1 MFWVLIFL
9 LSLSLSFGLDGR
21 QAGERAK
28 SQYNSKEGVR
38 GKLQDPLRRE
48 NSKVIGM
55 DGTAHDTPKVFCQSG
70 SVEKEILRLTIGEN
84 FLEFT
89 WSSRFEGL
97 DRAYRVEGENFCA
110 EGVCGYFDPITGT
123 FRRCHVYR
131 IVGGNLVLESADHL
145 TSCMKGTDQD
155 PAVLTGG
162 FINELLNY
170 YRQIGINAY
179 VSRTLTEGDHYRVF
193 ATTGENCREIQSNPP
208 QTQYMSNPYRLNDY
222 AIYYYATC
230 DETDPSCKAVR
241 KTFGF
246 EDSQR
251 KVCYVDRIVGEGR
264 NVCIDRAKI
273 SPLGYA
279 FEGSK
284 VPMCGKGPQEID
296 KFSGMFWLECSG
308 GQWILKG
315 TGYWAGYSLDGSYCR
330 SDFYPPPVQ
339 ITHKVRLEN
348 YSEQIGSL
356 YVRGPQGENLS
367 SSCIALPVRVSN
379 TNNYLQV
386 YVDGADQCN
395 YFEFPRLEK
404 ISDTIED
411 GCRAYE
417 EQGCRVWNEWF
428 VDANGRKYQVIK
440 EGQVVRAYAGCD
452 DMVWDDKEKRW
463 KAGECP
469 IEITCKLINGRT
481 ECRHWWRKEREY
493 KCLKDAPNP
502 TDFEMK
508 GKIETILTTTKEE
521 GGVLSYVECGQN
533 QTVSYCPSSYAL
545 RGAKCV
551 ASPICSVGGYSS
563 ATKRCEA
570 SPTCPTGSTFNPN
583 TLRCETSAYCSIG
596 QLNPS
601 TGKCEYQTS
610 SNLRVRM
617 IMYRKL
623 YNPNGARLQEAYK
636 HSGCS
641 GGMHWDGEWT
651 YADYTCNVL
660 GDENTKLLELKEC
673 YYECYCIKWGL
684 DDDCWSYT
692 CSWECPYSYHFT
704 KSGLSLVIEMY
715 IWDGYIRG
723 APSLANESGS
733 YSWEYWRKKGPKH
746 YGSYS
751 HTCPSGGRYIGNG
764 RCLVGKEPDACPA
777 GFVYVGGGVCATTQG
792 MCPEGMVFD
801 AIGKVCY
808 KDVECAEG
816 GVFNAEL
823 NRCETQASI
832 VPCSGQSVSKQLGFP
847 PFENNCLAQCV
858 VKRYEGGKPV
868 YDIKECQG
876 GTCPLSAGETQV
888 SACQCN
894 NMSGFGLT
902 VSAMQMLSQALN
914 DWECR

>member
-1 MFWVLIFL
+1 MFWVLLFL

-28 SQYNSKEGVR
+28 SQYNSKEGVK
-38 GKLQDPLRRE
+38 GKLQEPLRRE
-48 NSKVIGM
+48 NSTIIGI
-55 DGTAHDTPKVFCQSG
+55 DGTSHNTPKAFCQS

-97 DRAYRVEGENFCA
+97 DRTYRVEGENFCA

-123 FRRCHVYR
+123 FRRCHLYR
-131 IVGGNLVLESADHL
+131 IVGGNLFLESADNL
-145 TSCMKGTDQD
+145 TSCMKGTNQD

-170 YRQIGINAY
+170 YRQLGINAY
-179 VSRTLTEGDHYRVF
+179 VSRALTEGDHYRVF
-193 ATTGENCREIQSNPP
+193 ATTGENCRETQNPP

-264 NVCIDRAKI
+264 NVCIDGAKM

-308 GQWILKG
+308 GQWILQG
-315 TGYWAGYSLDGSYCR
+315 TGYWAGYSLDGRYCR

-356 YVRGPQGENLS
+356 YVSSQGENLS
-367 SSCIALPVRVSN
+367 GSCVALPVRVSN

-440 EGQVVRAYAGCD
+440 EGQAVRAYAGCD
-452 DMVWDDKEKRW
+452 DVVWDDKEKSW

-508 GKIETILTTTKEE
+508 GKIETILTTTKED

-551 ASPICSVGGYSS
+551 ASPICSLGGYSS

-570 SPTCPTGSTFNPN
+570 SPTCPTGSAFNPN
-583 TLRCETSAYCSIG
+583 MLRCETSGYCSIG
-596 QLNPS
+596 QLNSS
-601 TGKCEYQTS
+601 TGKCEHQTS
-610 SNLRVRM
+610 SNLSVR
-617 IMYRKL
+617 IQLQR
-623 YNPNGARLQEAYK
+623 RLWNRFVPIDEPENQRFEIV
-636 HSGCS
+636 HQDSRCS
-641 GGMHWDGEWT
+641 GSIT
-651 YADYTCNVL
+651 YGSWSTVDYTCNNL
-660 GDENTKLLELKEC
+660 QPNEETTLLELRDC
-673 YYECYCIKWGL
+673 YRNCG
-684 DDDCWSYT
+684 S
-692 CSWECPYSYHFT
+692 CSWQCPYYYRY
-704 KSGLSLVIEMY
+704 KKRGLSLEMEMN
-715 IWDGYIRG
+715 IWDGLKR
-723 APSLANESGS
+723 ATPSLSSESGYTEWKYCETCS
-733 YSWEYWRKKGPKH
+733 KRIGPFH
-746 YGSYS
+746 YVWHS
-751 HTCPSGGRYIGNG
+751 HTCPSGRYIGDG
-764 RCLVGKEPDACPA
+764 RCFLEQEPDACPA

-792 MCPEGMVFD
+792 MCPEGMVVD

-823 NRCETQASI
+823 NRCEMQASI

-868 YDIKECQG
+868 YDIKECQE

-902 VSAMQMLSQALN
+902 VSAMQMLNQALN
-914 DWECR
+914 DWECK